1 MSAVGNGPLQRM
13 MGRGEPVLWA
23 MIVGGVL
30 WIVHGYYRNLTPH
43 GPDVQWQEELGYSPV
58 LSPEL
63 FLLYNVPGVLA
74 LLLTAWAALSFVGFL
89 SGPRSRLKQ
98 AALVFA
104 VLGLVLGIIAAA
116 GQVILFDPLT
126 FGGISFGIPVLGL
139 ALFLAGLAV
148 ARDGRSGGGYPGVL
162 GPGLMLMGAVGMFV
176 LPLRPLM
183 YALELLPL
191 AFGAGVFA
199 VFGGGWVALAVILRN
214 VPEPK
219 AGSAYA

>member
-1 MSAVGNGPLQRM
+1 MSATGNGPLQRM
-13 MGRGEPVLWA
+13 MGRGKPVLWA

-43 GPDVQWQEELGYSPV
+43 GPDVQWQEDLGYSPV

-74 LLLTAWAALSFVGFL
+74 LLLTAWAALSFAGFL
-89 SGPRSRLKQ
+89 AGPRSLLKQ
-98 AALVFA
+98 AALISA
-104 VLGLVLGIIAAA
+104 ALGLVLGIIAAA

-126 FGGISFGIPVLGL
+126 TGGLSFGVPVLGL

-148 ARDGRSGGGYPGVL
+148 AKDGPSGGGYPGAL
-162 GPGLMLMGAVGMFV
+162 GPVLMLIGAVGMFI

-183 YALELLPL
+183 YALEMLPP

-199 VFGGGWVALAVILRN
+199 VFGAGWVVLGVVLRN
-214 VPEPK
+214 VLEPK
-219 AGSAYA
+219 AGSAYT